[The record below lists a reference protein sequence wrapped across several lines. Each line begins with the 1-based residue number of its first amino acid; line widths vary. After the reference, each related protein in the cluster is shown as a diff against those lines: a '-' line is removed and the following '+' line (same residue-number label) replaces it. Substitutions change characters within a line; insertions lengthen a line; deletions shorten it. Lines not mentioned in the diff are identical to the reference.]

1 MDYKI
6 RDNDNNNKDDRYY
19 VDIKL
24 FPKENEEKSKQ

>member
-6 RDNDNNNKDDRYY
+6 SDNDNNKKDDRFY

-24 FPKENEEKSKQ
+24 FQKENEEKSKQ